1 MTKPLVKPIRPEF
14 SSGPCAKRPD
24 WSLQALTK
32 ATVARSHRHKAA
44 KQKLEKIIELTK
56 SILEIPDN
64 YFVGIVPGSDT
75 GAIEMAMWNLLG
87 PRPINML
94 VWDSFGLDWANDI
107 QSQLKLKDV
116 TISKVDYGLL
126 PDFSKENLQGDIV
139 FNWNGTT
146 AGVCIPNA
154 DWINPNRD
162 GITIC
167 DATSAAFAM
176 NLDWSKLDVA
186 TFSWQKCL
194 GGEAGHGML
203 IVSPKAVKRINEYN
217 PDWPIPKLFQL
228 KKNNMFNQEIF
239 SGSTINTPSMICV
252 EDFLDT
258 LNWAK
263 NIGGL
268 SELTCRS
275 ENNLNIIKDWVISSN
290 WIDFLS
296 ENSNTISSTSIC
308 LKLIDPLIINESLEL
323 KNNIEK
329 NIIKLLEEEKV
340 AFDIGSYRSAPP
352 GLRIWGGP
360 TVESKDIQLLLPWL
374 DWAYAETLKKLNIN

>member
-1 MTKPLVKPIRPEF
+1 
-14 SSGPCAKRPD
+14 
-24 WSLQALTK
+24 
-32 ATVARSHRHKAA
+32 
-44 KQKLEKIIELTK
+44 
-56 SILEIPDN
+56 
-64 YFVGIVPGSDT
+64 
-75 GAIEMAMWNLLG
+75 
-87 PRPINML
+87 
-94 VWDSFGLDWANDI
+94 
-107 QSQLKLKDV
+107 
-116 TISKVDYGLL
+116 
-126 PDFSKENLQGDIV
+126 
-139 FNWNGTT
+139 
-146 AGVCIPNA
+146 
-154 DWINPNRD
+154 
-162 GITIC
+162 
-167 DATSAAFAM
+167 
-176 NLDWSKLDVA
+176 
-186 TFSWQKCL
+186 
-194 GGEAGHGML
+194 
-203 IVSPKAVKRINEYN
+203 
-217 PDWPIPKLFQL
+217 
-228 KKNNMFNQEIF
+228 MFNQEIF

-374 DWAYAETLKKLNIN
+374 DWAYAETLKKLNIK

>member
-116 TISKVDYGLL
+116 AISKVDYGLL

-203 IVSPKAVKRINEYN
+203 IVSPKAVKRINQYN

-258 LNWAK
+258 LNWAE

-268 SELTCRS
+268 SELTFRS

-360 TVESKDIQLLLPWL
+360 TVESKDIKLLLPWL
-374 DWAYAETLKKLNIN
+374 DWAYAETLKKLNIK